1 MITQSTMLTDDFE
14 DDILTVLKLMKVVG
28 GKKWQGL
35 SVELINLLKAKGYVS
50 FFSDHAHYKISK
62 VGYSYLYDVP
72 LYKRGHLSGFK
83 GKRVRIVCTR
93 SGSNFTRG
101 YMAGVVGNSPP
112 DKIVSKL
119 TYKYTF
125 PSYVNSHEVIYKS
138 PRFMVIKNN
147 KAIEML
153 SKKEPK
159 GFIDKNGWDS
169 ILVDGKIG
177 LPIATINHNSD
188 GTVSGKILG
197 WSLASVYPSLR
208 EAIDELKK

>member
-14 DDILTVLKLMKVVG
+14 DDISTVLKSMKAVG
-28 GKKWQGL
+28 SKKWQAL
-35 SVELINLLKAKGYVS
+35 KVERINLLKAKGYVS
-50 FFSDHAHYKISK
+50 FYSDHAHYKISR

-72 LYKRGHLSGFK
+72 LYKRGHLLVFK
-83 GKRVRIVCTR
+83 GKRVRIVCTE
-93 SGSNFTRG
+93 SGSHSHRG
-101 YMAGVVGNSPP
+101 YMAGVVGNSPH

-119 TYKYTF
+119 TYRYTF

-177 LPIATINHNSD
+177 LPIATLNHNPD
-188 GTVSGKILG
+188 GTLSGKILG

-208 EAIDELKK
+208 DAIDELTK